1 MSYPPPAEA
10 DIPSWQKYV
19 ADWEII
25 ENLSTQVP
33 WPYPE
38 DGVVEHWELRVRPG
52 LETQSNWHW
61 AITER
66 ERPGVLIGTIDLR
79 PDADD
84 NGNRGFW
91 LGQPFWGRGYMTEAV
106 TATQDWVF
114 TQTEMTEIVVKNAL
128 SNVAS
133 RRIKKKTG
141 ATFVQRDVSPR
152 NSGDTDGEVWVI
164 SRDAWLKLR
173 GLND

>member
-1 MSYPPPAEA
+1 M
-10 DIPSWQKYV
+10 
-19 ADWEII
+19 
-25 ENLSTQVP
+25 
-33 WPYPE
+33 
-38 DGVVEHWELRVRPG
+38 
-52 LETQSNWHW
+52 
-61 AITER
+61 
-66 ERPGVLIGTIDLR
+66 LIGTIDLR

-91 LGQPFWGRGYMTEAV
+91 LGRPFWGRGYMTEAV

-133 RRIKKKTG
+133 RRIKEKTG
-141 ATFVQRDVSPR
+141 ATFVQRDVSPH